1 MTSKLFDKDLEGTT
15 ILTLK
20 INDDK
25 EKASKRLQTRKM
37 AKLNGTPRSSTRKN
51 NNNVK
56 RDRSLTTKLD
66 FEQQG
71 AAAVL
76 KGHIERER
84 RDSTIRLQNR
94 IEKRKSSKGSANN
107 DFEFL

>member
-1 MTSKLFDKDLEGTT
+1 
-15 ILTLK
+15 
-20 INDDK
+20 
-25 EKASKRLQTRKM
+25 M

-94 IEKRKSSKGSANN
+94 IEKRKSSKGSAN
-107 DFEFL
+107 DFEFS